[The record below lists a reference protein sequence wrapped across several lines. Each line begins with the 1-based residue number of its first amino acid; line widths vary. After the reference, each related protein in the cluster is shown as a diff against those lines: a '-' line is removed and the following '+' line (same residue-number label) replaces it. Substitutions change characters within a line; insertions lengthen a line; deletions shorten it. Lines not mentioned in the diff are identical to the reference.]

1 MKCDVF
7 ISRGKVKKCDSKTTG
22 SLIGLST
29 SYVSGIKRRML
40 REVLFTLISAAHH
53 H

>member
-7 ISRGKVKKCDSKTTG
+7 ISRVEGQKYDSKTTG

-29 SYVSGIKRRML
+29 PYVSGIKRRML
-40 REVLFTLISAAHH
+40 REYFLN
-53 H
+53 